1 MKVTI
6 DLKMFALAT
15 VAGIA
20 AFTTAT
26 GQIDNYIHFASEDNA
41 MAFFG
46 LCGVTALVSF
56 CGMFG
61 KPATK

>member
-6 DLKMFALAT
+6 DLKMFA
-15 VAGIA
+15 IA
-20 AFTTAT
+20 AIAGTLAFMTANET
-26 GQIDNYIHFASEDNA
+26 IDNYIHFASENNA

-46 LCGVTALVSF
+46 VCGVTALVSF